1 MRVTSYTETIKPHI
15 EKCIIIIKNVHHYEK
30 KPHTAVKKIHQTMNV
45 RQAMEGY
52 ITEKVHHVLK
62 RTYTK
67 KLETSS
73 EKCSWHD

>member
-1 MRVTSYTETIKPHI
+1 M
-15 EKCIIIIKNVHHYEK
+15 
-30 KPHTAVKKIHQTMNV
+30 HTAVKKIHQTMNA
-45 RQAMEGY
+45 RQVIEGY

-67 KLETSS
+67 KLETSN

>member
-52 ITEKVHHVLK
+52 ITERYIMYLK
-62 RTYTK
+62 EHIPK
-67 KLETSS
+67 N
-73 EKCSWHD
+73 